1 MHQRRG
7 CPLSGLFTHMVAAPL
22 LPFFAFPNVDE
33 GNAGMIH
40 DLVFRLQLSFI
51 NILRDETSQRYG
63 KAVYGKK
70 IREA

>member
-1 MHQRRG
+1 
-7 CPLSGLFTHMVAAPL
+7 MVAAPL

-33 GNAGMIH
+33 GNARMIH
-40 DLVFRLQLSFI
+40 DLVLRLQLSFI

-70 IREA
+70 